1 MKASLALT
9 GLSLTL
15 GLAACA
21 GSPEGPLE
29 ANRIRL
35 TAMEVAADPKVD
47 VRYPVL
53 LSYEVNGDVRIIDSC
68 FTWLGEKSPDE
79 WLGAATWLGDGPY
92 CLAPESANGP
102 GAVRTMLLSGYPGT
116 YQLEV
121 YVRYEGGGVLQTSNA
136 VSDEV
141 TVTRRLPSP

>member
-1 MKASLALT
+1 MTASRALT
-9 GLSLTL
+9 GLGLAL

-29 ANRIRL
+29 PDRIRL

-79 WLGAATWLGDGPY
+79 WLGAAAWLGDGPY
-92 CLAPESANGP
+92 CLAPEGGELP
-102 GAVRTMLLSGYPGT
+102 GAVRTMLVSGYPGT
-116 YQLEV
+116 YGLEV
-121 YVRYEGGGVLQTSNA
+121 YVRYEGGGALRISNTL
-136 VSDEV
+136 SGDV
-141 TVTRRLPSP
+141 TVTQHRP